1 MNNKSLFNRLSF
13 VLVALLYLGFY
24 LFSPL
29 FHYHHENLGLEEEKI
44 DYHSHLLQEITK
56 NVNTTGTN
64 HTLDQND
71 EHNHSVVINTLITN
85 LPTRLVYT
93 PNTTLIFN
101 KIFVL
106 ESHTNSVEFNY
117 SEDIHLGKTL
127 NDKCIHFAT
136 NVSPPALFTA

>member
-1 MNNKSLFNRLSF
+1 MNNKSFVNRLSF
-13 VLVALLYLGFY
+13 VLVALLYLSFY

-44 DYHSHLLQEITK
+44 DYHSHLLQEITQNAK
-56 NVNTTGTN
+56 TTETN

-71 EHNHSVVINTLITN
+71 GHNHSVVINTLITN
-85 LPTRLVYT
+85 LPTRLAYT
-93 PNTTLIFN
+93 PNVTLLFN
-101 KIFVL
+101 KILDL
-106 ESHTNSVEFNY
+106 ELHTNSVEYNY

-127 NDKCIHFAT
+127 KDKCIHSAT